1 MADTPEETARKKL
14 QKLVLK
20 KVDDARRDR
29 QKRAPLINETY
40 RLAAPWRRQV
50 QSSAVAA
57 KDQPALSDED
67 IADIVDAT
75 LAETQSDFASDMISQ
90 FTPDSEPWTRFKAKE
105 GVPPEFKVRV
115 DELSAKVETA
125 VFEAIAES
133 TYFDAAPQC
142 FQELANGTMAARL
155 RMPDRGG
162 DPFTVEPIEPADLLL
177 CNSPTRGMTDGR
189 FTEGVIPYSEFKS
202 LYGKYAKLPVGKTPP
217 KPDDDVTVV
226 DGFYRVWENARG
238 DRAWRRCVLLNGDL
252 VFEQFVADD
261 PDVDVI
267 VARWEVNGKS
277 AWGVGPAFR
286 AHPAQ
291 RGLNE
296 IMAIM
301 MVGAGKH
308 ADTPGFYTD
317 DGVVNL
323 EQGFEA
329 GDMIPT
335 GPEFDVKWWEPG
347 GQLDVS
353 FFTEQEFR
361 QTIRHALFQ
370 DKPEQKGKTPPT
382 AEQWQS
388 LEVRSR
394 QRWEIPRGK
403 IVREWVLPI
412 VLWTKRYL
420 EKTGQLP
427 PEYKVDNRIF
437 QIVPNSPFAKARE
450 QEEFVRAN
458 DLLRTFA
465 GYSSQTF
472 PMDVDI
478 SATISNLKK
487 ALNDKLVVVRS
498 PEDRQKIMELM
509 QSQMQGG
516 QQQPGAPAN
525 GPTE

>member
-1 MADTPEETARKKL
+1 MPETPEETARKKL
-14 QKLVLK
+14 QKFVLK
-20 KVDDARRDR
+20 KIDEARQDR

-40 RLAAPWRRQV
+40 RLAAPWRRPV
-50 QSSAVAA
+50 QTSAVAA
-57 KDQPALSDED
+57 RDQPQLTDEE
-67 IADIVDAT
+67 IADIVDST
-75 LAETQSDFASDMISQ
+75 LAETMSDFASDMIGQ

-105 GVPPEFKVRV
+105 SVPAEFKARV
-115 DELSAKVETA
+115 DQMSADIESR
-125 VFEAIAES
+125 VFEALSES
-133 TYFDAAPQC
+133 TYYDAAPQC

-155 RMPDRGG
+155 RAPERGG
-162 DPFTVEPIEPADLLL
+162 DPFTVEPLEPADLLL
-177 CNSPTRGMTDGR
+177 CNSVTRGMTDAR
-189 FTEGVIPYSEFKS
+189 FTEAVIPYSEFKS
-202 LYGKYAKLPVGKTPP
+202 LYGRYSRLPAGKSPP
-217 KPDDDVTVV
+217 KDDDNVTVV

-238 DRAWRRCVLLNGDL
+238 DRAWRRCVLLNGDI

-261 PDVDVI
+261 PDVDIV

-296 IMAIM
+296 IFAIM

-308 ADTPGFYTD
+308 VDTPFFYTD

-329 GDMIPT
+329 GDGIPT
-335 GPEFDVKWWEPG
+335 SADFDVKFWEPA
-347 GQLDVS
+347 GQLDIA
-353 FFTEQEFR
+353 FFTEQNFR

-370 DKPEQKGKTPPT
+370 DKPEQMGKTPPT

-412 VLWTKRYL
+412 VTWTKRYL
-420 EKTGQLP
+420 EKSGHLEPQ
-427 PEYKVDNRIF
+427 YKVDNRVF
-437 QIVPNSPFAKARE
+437 NIVPNSPFAKARQ

-458 DLLRTFA
+458 DLLRA
-465 GYSSQTF
+465 MAQYSPNSF
-472 PMDVDI
+472 PVDVDI
-478 SATISNLKK
+478 PKTMRNLQ
-487 ALNDKLVVVRS
+487 ASLNDKLVAVRS
-498 PEDRQKIMELM
+498 DEERQAIMQFM
-509 QSQMQGG
+509 A
-516 QQQPGAPAN
+516 QQNGAAPAQGAPPN
-525 GPTE
+525 GTAE